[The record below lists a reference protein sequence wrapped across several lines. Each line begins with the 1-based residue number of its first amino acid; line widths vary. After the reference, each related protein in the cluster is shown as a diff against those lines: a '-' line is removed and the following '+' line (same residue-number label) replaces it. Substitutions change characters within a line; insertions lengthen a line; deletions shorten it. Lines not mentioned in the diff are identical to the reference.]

1 MSGLDGKEL
10 HRSQPAMGAAGGRL
24 EADVSMGMVVP
35 LVGREGP
42 GFEAIAVI
50 DQDFQPLRLADYRGR
65 YVILFFYP
73 LDFTFVCPTEVA
85 AFSDRYDEFQALST
99 DLLGISVDSQ
109 YAHLAWIQT
118 ERKLGG
124 VGDIRYP
131 LVADLT
137 KNISAAYGV
146 LNAQE
151 GVALRGLFI
160 LDPEGVVQHATVN
173 NLAFGRSV
181 DDTLR
186 SLKAI
191 QHVQRYQGQ
200 VCPVDWQPGAATL
213 REEPGQVQAYFAG
226 AMEAENTAEGDDS
239 GLDS

>member
-1 MSGLDGKEL
+1 MTHDMML
-10 HRSQPAMGAAGGRL
+10 
-24 EADVSMGMVVP
+24 P

-42 GFEAIAVI
+42 DFEAIAVV
-50 DQDFQPLRLADYRGR
+50 DQDFQSLRLADYRGR

-73 LDFTFVCPTEVA
+73 LDFTFVCPTEVV
-85 AFSDRYDEFQALST
+85 AFSDRYDEFQALDA

-131 LVADLT
+131 LVSDLT
-137 KNISAAYGV
+137 KAISAAYGV
-146 LNAQE
+146 LDVE
-151 GVALRGLFI
+151 KGMALRGLFI
-160 LDPEGVVQHATVN
+160 LDPGGVVQHATVN

-191 QHVQRYQGQ
+191 QHVQRYRGE
-200 VCPVDWQPGAATL
+200 VCPADWQPGGATL
-213 REEPGQVQAYFAG
+213 TEEPGQVQAYFERHAEADG
-226 AMEAENTAEGDDS
+226 AAEADRAAEAEKAVGVNDAGSDAAN
-239 GLDS
+239 LA

>member
-1 MSGLDGKEL
+1 MRQDSGIARQDLVKTIQPGFEL
-10 HRSQPAMGAAGGRL
+10 GAGNLIAT
-24 EADVSMGMVVP
+24 P

-42 GFEAIAVI
+42 VFEAIAVVE
-50 DQDFQPLRLADYRGR
+50 QDFQTIRLADYLGR

-99 DLLGISVDSQ
+99 DILGISVDSQ

-131 LVADLT
+131 LVSDLT
-137 KNISAAYGV
+137 KAISAAYGV

-173 NLAFGRSV
+173 NQAFGRSV

-191 QHVQRYQGQ
+191 QHVQRYRGE
-200 VCPVDWQPGAATL
+200 VCPADWQPGSATL
-213 REEPGQVQAYFAG
+213 TEQPGQVQAYFTRPAK
-226 AMEAENTAEGDDS
+226 AEKATKQEDTGP
-239 GLDS
+239 

>member
-1 MSGLDGKEL
+1 MDDLPSRNSQDGGP
-10 HRSQPAMGAAGGRL
+10 RQVAAGEVTG
-24 EADVSMGMVVP
+24 ACWPGAFP
-35 LVGREGP
+35 LVGQEGP

-50 DQDFQPLRLADYRGR
+50 DQDFQSLRLADYRGR

-85 AFSDRYDEFQALST
+85 AFSDRYDEFQALET
-99 DLLGISVDSQ
+99 EILGISVDSQ
-109 YAHLAWIQT
+109 YSHLAWIQT

-131 LVADLT
+131 LVSDLT
-137 KNISAAYGV
+137 KAITAAYGV

-191 QHVQRYQGQ
+191 QHVQRYRNQ

-213 REEPGQVQAYFAG
+213 TEEPGQVQAYFERANDAESALGGGDG
-226 AMEAENTAEGDDS
+226 AAQQ
-239 GLDS
+239 